1 MRAKELEVSTVAP
14 VGPAVCAAN
23 GCPMAGTYGR
33 HTMTTSTPSWWCG
46 FHTETDSKYTHE
58 ITRLVRKNF
67 PLIRAAYSVMLIPV
81 SGQQE
86 IILRQFAEAMID
98 AGRPEFAPKENE
110 TPFSLGY
117 RMIRQLQS
125 EISADKREKPKA
137 ESGQDD
143 DIVQL
148 SSILDSLRIAA

>member
-98 AGRPEFAPKENE
+98 SGRPEFAPKENE